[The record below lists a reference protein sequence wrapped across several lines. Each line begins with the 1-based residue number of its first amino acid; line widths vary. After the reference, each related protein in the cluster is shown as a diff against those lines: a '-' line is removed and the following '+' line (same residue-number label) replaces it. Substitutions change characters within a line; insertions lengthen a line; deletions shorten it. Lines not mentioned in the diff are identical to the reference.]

1 MAGRLTLLL
10 LIVGLL
16 TPVMAVAERG
26 PSWLLDDERNTI
38 DVFSENA
45 ESVVFIRN
53 VKVQWNPWLRDN
65 TEVQQGTGSGFVWD
79 RDGHIVTNFHVV
91 RGGEKFVVT
100 FADGTSYD
108 AAPIGGDMSK
118 DLAVLRVD
126 VERSRLNPVELG
138 NSDELLVG
146 QKVLAIGNPFGL
158 DHTLTT
164 GVISAL
170 GREIRSLADVPIVD
184 VIQTDASINPGN
196 SGGPLLDS
204 RGRLIGVNTAIINRT
219 GANVGIGFAVPVNM
233 INRLVPQIIRTGRT
247 RRAGLGIGILPDRT
261 LARMGI
267 AGVGVSEVPRGTS
280 ASQAGIEPLR
290 QDRRGRVY
298 GDIIIAIDGEMIAG
312 YDDLYK
318 LLDRFEPGEEVTV
331 RVLRDREEELE
342 FELRLIDLNAR

>member
-1 MAGRLTLLL
+1 MLLM
-10 LIVGLL
+10 IIGLL
-16 TPVMAVAERG
+16 TPVMVAAERL
-26 PSWLLDDERNTI
+26 PSWLLEDEQNTI

-45 ESVVFIRN
+45 GSVVFIRN
-53 VKVQWNPWLRDN
+53 VKVQWNPWVRDN

-79 RDGHIVTNFHVV
+79 QDGHIVTNFHVV

-108 AAPIGGDMSK
+108 AQPVGGDISK

-126 VERSRLNPVELG
+126 AEPSSLNPVERG
-138 NSDELLVG
+138 NSDELFVG

-170 GREIRSLADVPIVD
+170 GREIRSLADVPIID

-267 AGVGVSEVPRGTS
+267 AGVGVREVQRGTS
-280 ASQAGIEPLR
+280 AARAGIEPLR
-290 QDRRGRVY
+290 QDQRGRVY
-298 GDIIIAIDGEMIAG
+298 GDIIIAIEGQAVSG

-318 LLDRFEPGEEVTV
+318 ALDRFEPGEEITV
-331 RVLRDREEELE
+331 RVLRDREEEFE
-342 FELRLIDLNAR
+342 FKLRLIDLNAR

>member
-1 MAGRLTLLL
+1 MLLM
-10 LIVGLL
+10 IIGLL
-16 TPVMAVAERG
+16 TPVMVAAERL
-26 PSWLLDDERNTI
+26 PSWLLEDEQNTI

-45 ESVVFIRN
+45 GSVVFIRN
-53 VKVQWNPWLRDN
+53 VKVQWNPWVRDN

-79 RDGHIVTNFHVV
+79 QDGHIVTNFHVV

-108 AAPIGGDMSK
+108 AQPVGGDISK

-126 VERSRLNPVELG
+126 AEPSSLNPVERG
-138 NSDELLVG
+138 NSDELFVG

-267 AGVGVSEVPRGTS
+267 AGVGVREVQRGTS
-280 ASQAGIEPLR
+280 AARAGIEPLR
-290 QDRRGRVY
+290 QDQRGRVY
-298 GDIIIAIDGEMIAG
+298 GDIIIAIEGQAVSG

-318 LLDRFEPGEEVTV
+318 ALDRFEPGEEITV
-331 RVLRDREEELE
+331 RVLRDREEEFE
-342 FELRLIDLNAR
+342 FKLRLIDLNAR